1 MPLRLSIERKEAEV
15 DCMRLGGLNKSA
27 LLSFD
32 DEKRGKKGVSAQSR
46 CRSVSVVYL
55 PRSLGVVERLSNIG

>member
-32 DEKRGKKGVSAQSR
+32 DESGVSAQSR
-46 CRSVSVVYL
+46 YRSVSVVYL
-55 PRSLGVVERLSNIG
+55 PRSLGVVERLSNIV

>member
-27 LLSFD
+27 LLS
-32 DEKRGKKGVSAQSR
+32 KKFGFEE
-46 CRSVSVVYL
+46 VVK
-55 PRSLGVVERLSNIG
+55 